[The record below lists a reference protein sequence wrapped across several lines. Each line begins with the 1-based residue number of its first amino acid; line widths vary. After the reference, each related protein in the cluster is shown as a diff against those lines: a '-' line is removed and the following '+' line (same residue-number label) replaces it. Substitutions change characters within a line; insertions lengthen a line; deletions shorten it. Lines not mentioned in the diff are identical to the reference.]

1 MSDTDGQIN
10 VNDISFDEMKLLKAD
25 ESHETDRLI
34 LGDGENCIF
43 SSDSQKTGLN
53 NNILV
58 IGSPGCGKTVSII
71 EPRILETFNKSLIV
85 TVTKRRIV
93 EKYSAVMKKR
103 GYKVWDL
110 NFVHPGEG
118 NCGYDPLMHIGSYND
133 ITFLA
138 RSIVLAN
145 PQKAQ
150 SNTDPYW
157 DDGATSLLSA
167 EMCYV
172 LQTKDNANF
181 ADVLDFHNGLIFE
194 ERNGVITTNYDRKF
208 EYLAEKDASS
218 FAISCW
224 KSFKQ
229 LPVKTASCIFSTL
242 NTTIDSIFS
251 PELKEIFRMKKM
263 VDFER
268 LASQK
273 TVLFIT
279 TSPVNPSLNSFI
291 SSFYGNVF
299 KNLFE
304 FAEEQPDGK
313 LPVPVDVLA
322 DDFATGCPIHMFDQY
337 VSIFREKGLSVT
349 AMLQSE
355 SQLSSLYGND
365 KATTIINCC
374 DTIAFFG
381 SMDLETGRNISVRAN
396 RPLEDVL
403 YMPIGS
409 EIIFRRGM
417 KPIFT
422 KRYNIFQNEMYKKV
436 TAAYEKH
443 VEKEM
448 SHNPKIQRER
458 SD

>member
-1 MSDTDGQIN
+1 MIH
-10 VNDISFDEMKLLKAD
+10 M
-25 ESHETDRLI
+25 DRLI

-43 SSDSQKTGLN
+43 SSDSQETGLN

-58 IGSPGCGKTVSII
+58 IGTSGCGKTVSIL
-71 EPRILETFNKSLIV
+71 EPRILETFNKSLIA

-93 EKYSAVMKKR
+93 KKYSMVMRKR
-103 GYKVWDL
+103 GYNVWDL
-110 NFVHPGEG
+110 NFVHPGKG

-150 SNTDPYW
+150 SSADPYW

-167 EMCYV
+167 EIAYILM
-172 LQTKDNANF
+172 TKDNPTF
-181 ADVLDFHNGLIFE
+181 ADVLAFHNRLTFE
-194 ERNGVITTNYDRKF
+194 DGGGVIVTNYDGEF
-208 EYLAEKDASS
+208 DYLAEKDPSC
-218 FAISCW
+218 FAVSCW

-229 LPVKTASCIFSTL
+229 LPVRTAGCVYSAL
-242 NTTIDSIFS
+242 NTTIDSIFT
-251 PELKEIFRMKKM
+251 PELKKMFRIKEM
-263 VDFER
+263 VDLEK
-268 LASQK
+268 LASEK

-279 TSPVNPSLNSFI
+279 TNPVNSSLNGFVST
-291 SSFYGNVF
+291 FYGTVF
-299 KNLFE
+299 KDLFE
-304 FAEEQPDGK
+304 FAEDQADGK

-322 DDFATGCPIHMFDQY
+322 DDFATGCPINMFEQY

-349 AMLQSE
+349 ALIQSE
-355 SQLSSLYGND
+355 SQLRSLYGNE
-365 KATTIINCC
+365 KATTIINNC
-374 DTIAFFG
+374 DTIVFLG
-381 SMDLETGRNISVRAN
+381 SMDLETGRSISVRAN

-422 KRYNIFQNEMYKKV
+422 KRYDIFQNEMYKKV

-443 VEKEM
+443 VEEEM
-448 SHNPKIQRER
+448 SRC
-458 SD
+458 

>member
-1 MSDTDGQIN
+1 MINTDGQIN
-10 VNDISFDEMKLLKAD
+10 VNDISFDETMLLKAD
-25 ESHETDRLI
+25 RSNDADRLI

-58 IGSPGCGKTVSII
+58 IGTSGCGKTISII
-71 EPRILETFNKSLIV
+71 EPRILETFNKSLIA

-93 EKYSAVMKKR
+93 KKYSAVMKKR

-110 NFVHPGEG
+110 NFVHPSEG

-150 SNTDPYW
+150 SNADPYW
-157 DDGATSLLSA
+157 DDGATSLFSA
-167 EMCYV
+167 ELCYI
-172 LQTKDNANF
+172 LQTKDNATF
-181 ADVLDFHNGLIFE
+181 ADVLDFHNKLTFE

-208 EYLAEKDASS
+208 EYLAEKDPSS
-218 FAISCW
+218 FAVSCW

-229 LPVKTASCIFSTL
+229 LPVKTASCIFSAL
-242 NTTIDSIFS
+242 NTTIDSIFT
-251 PELKEIFRMKKM
+251 PELKEMFRMKKM

-268 LASQK
+268 LASEK
-273 TVLFIT
+273 TMLFIT
-279 TSPVNPSLNSFI
+279 TSPVNSSLNSFI
-291 SSFYGNVF
+291 SSFYGTVF
-299 KNLFE
+299 KDLFE
-304 FAEEQPDGK
+304 FAEDQADGK
-313 LPVPVDVLA
+313 LPIPVDVLA
-322 DDFATGCPIHMFDQY
+322 DDFATGCPINMFEQY
-337 VSIFREKGLSVT
+337 ISIFREKGLSVT
-349 AMLQSE
+349 ALIQSE
-355 SQLSSLYGND
+355 SQLSSLYGSE
-365 KATTIINCC
+365 KATTIINNC
-374 DTIAFFG
+374 DTIVYLG
-381 SMDLETGRNISVRAN
+381 SMDLDTSRSISVRAN

-422 KRYNIFQNEMYKKV
+422 KRYNIFQNEMYRKV
-436 TAAYEKH
+436 TTAYEKYIE
-443 VEKEM
+443 EK
-448 SHNPKIQRER
+448 R
-458 SD
+458 SQNTR

>member
-1 MSDTDGQIN
+1 MINTDGQIN
-10 VNDISFDEMKLLKAD
+10 VNDISFDEKMLLKAD
-25 ESHETDRLI
+25 GSNDTDRLI

-43 SSDSQKTGLN
+43 SSNSQKTGLN

-58 IGSPGCGKTVSII
+58 IGTSGCGKTVSII
-71 EPRILETFNKSLIV
+71 EPRILETFNRSLIA

-93 EKYSAVMKKR
+93 KKYSVVMKKR
-103 GYKVWDL
+103 GYNVWDL
-110 NFVHPGEG
+110 NFVHPNEG

-150 SNTDPYW
+150 SNADPYW
-157 DDGATSLLSA
+157 DDGATSLFSA
-167 EMCYV
+167 EISYV
-172 LQTKDNANF
+172 LMTKDNPTF
-181 ADVLDFHNGLIFE
+181 ADVMDFHNKLTFE
-194 ERNGVITTNYDRKF
+194 ERSGVISTNYDRKF
-208 EYLAEKDASS
+208 DYLAEKDPSC
-218 FAISCW
+218 FAVSCW

-229 LPVKTASCIFSTL
+229 LPVKTASCIFSAL
-242 NTTIDSIFS
+242 NTTIDSIFTS
-251 PELKEIFRMKKM
+251 ELKEMFRMKKM
-263 VDFER
+263 VDLEK
-268 LASQK
+268 LASEK

-279 TSPVNPSLNSFI
+279 TSPVNSSLNSFI
-291 SSFYGNVF
+291 SSFYGTLF
-299 KNLFE
+299 KDLFE
-304 FAEEQPDGK
+304 YAEEQPDGK

-322 DDFATGCPIHMFDQY
+322 DDFATGCPVHMFEQY

-349 AMLQSE
+349 ALIQSE
-355 SQLSSLYGND
+355 SQLSSLYGSD
-365 KATTIINCC
+365 KATTIINNC
-374 DTIAFFG
+374 DTIVFLG
-381 SMDLETGRNISVRAN
+381 SMDLETGRSISVRAN

-422 KRYNIFQNEMYKKV
+422 KRYNIFQNEMYKKA

-448 SHNPKIQRER
+448 SQATR
-458 SD
+458 